1 MIKSLSK
8 KEFLSLTEKKILEIT
23 IRDMFERKK
32 EIDEATRVR
41 FSKALID
48 IDVPANIADHQLLT
62 MADSFVH
69 LLS

>member
-1 MIKSLSK
+1 
-8 KEFLSLTEKKILEIT
+8 
-23 IRDMFERKK
+23 MFERKK